1 MRENAY
7 QLGRGKKNDTRK
19 SAEAPFSCAEV
30 QLNYLAMKILF
41 VAQPICC

>member
-1 MRENAY
+1 MHINQEEE
-7 QLGRGKKNDTRK
+7 KKNDTGK

-41 VAQPICC
+41 VAQPTCS